1 MVVGA
6 ATKRKGLTR
15 TRAVLLFTL
24 LYVAGFGALFRW
36 FYVFT
41 SNEAVSQLRQNLR
54 AVATGA
60 QRGMNVDELITLY
73 RTGERNPAGF
83 SDDPRY
89 ARQLDW
95 FAKIHELDPHAW
107 PYTFI
112 RGNRPDTRRVG
123 DERPEN
129 EFVYITDLNAR
140 FPERADK
147 AARFLEPDR
156 GSPAALEALATG
168 KLVERPGIYR
178 DRFGSWMSV
187 YLPLTDAAGSVVAI
201 LGVDYDASYVHT
213 VEASVRNQMLVIFG
227 IAYVVLTLLVLFVYR
242 ARSLRTMFGRYASL
256 ALLRDDAML
265 ELGYASRRRV
275 TVMFID
281 INEFSGQCERHA
293 PDAVIQMLNSYFAT
307 TTEIIVASGGW
318 IKQYVGDEIMVM
330 YNAPEDHPRPEHAA
344 VQAALSIIHTLR
356 ELEAAATAPGF
367 FQVKIGIHSGDVI
380 VGNVGSKHRTE
391 YAAVGDDVNL
401 GSRIMNMSKALDAQV
416 LISRATYERV
426 KDLPGVEL
434 VDRGMHPVKGR
445 RQGIQVYAVSG
456 SLSPQPAQ
464 TSSPS

>member
-1 MVVGA
+1 MLV
-6 ATKRKGLTR
+6 
-15 TRAVLLFTL
+15 FTL

-36 FYVFT
+36 FYLFT
-41 SNEAVSQLRQNLR
+41 SHEAVSQLRQNLR

-60 QRGMNVDELITLY
+60 QRVLDVGELIALY
-73 RTGERNPAGF
+73 RTGERNPAGY

-123 DERPEN
+123 DERPD
-129 EFVYITDLNAR
+129 EFVYVTDLNAR

-147 AARFLEPDR
+147 VAHFLEPDR
-156 GSPAALEALATG
+156 GSPAALEAFATG

-178 DRFGSWMSV
+178 DRFGTWLSIYV
-187 YLPLTDAAGSVVAI
+187 PLTDAAGRVVVI
-201 LGVDYDASYVHT
+201 LGLDYDASYVHE
-213 VEASVRNQMLVIFG
+213 VEASVEHQMLVIFG
-227 IAYVVLTLLVLFVYR
+227 IAYVVLTLLVLYIYR
-242 ARSLRTMFGRYASL
+242 ARNLRTAFGRYASL

-275 TVMFID
+275 TVMFVD
-281 INEFSGQCERHA
+281 INDFSGQCERHT
-293 PDAVIQMLNSYFAT
+293 PDEVIRMLNSYFAT
-307 TTEIIVASGGW
+307 TTELIVASGGW
-318 IKQYVGDEIMVM
+318 IKQFVGDEIMVM
-330 YNAPEDHPRPEHAA
+330 YNAPDDHPRPERAA
-344 VQAALSIIHTLR
+344 VEAALAIIRALR
-356 ELEAAATAPGF
+356 ELEATATEPGF
-367 FQVKIGIHSGDVI
+367 FRAKIGIHSGDVI
-380 VGNVGSKHRTE
+380 VGNVGSEHRTE

-416 LISRATYERV
+416 LISHATYEQV

-434 VDRGMHPVKGR
+434 VDRGLHPVKGR
-445 RQGIQVYAVSG
+445 QQRVRVYAVSEA
-456 SLSPQPAQ
+456 LAPARAA
-464 TSSPS
+464 TSARS